1 MAVNIQNADMYV
13 ADFFIDSSDWME
25 LDEQKKQRILNV
37 AERSLKG
44 KYSDLIIP
52 DDAVYEFAATLAIV
66 YNDTNRM
73 QQHGIAG
80 FSVTGVGSFTFKEN
94 NVKSA
99 AGQATEDFITDDVR
113 KMIEGA
119 NEGVKLRG
127 RIVKDVI
134 M

>member
-1 MAVNIQNADMYV
+1 MAVNIQGADLYV
-13 ADFFIDSSDWME
+13 ANFFIDSSDWME
-25 LDEQKKQRILNV
+25 NDDQKKQRILNV
-37 AERSLKG
+37 ADRSLAD
-44 KYSDLIIP
+44 KYKDLIIP
-52 DDAVYEFAATLAIV
+52 EDAVYEFAATLAIV

-99 AGQATEDFITDDVR
+99 AGQATSDFITDDVR
-113 KMIEGA
+113 KIIEKA
-119 NEGVKLRG
+119 NEGIKLNG
-127 RIVKDVI
+127 RIIKDVI